1 MFKNFLKI
9 AWRNLWKNKG
19 YSALNIFGLAIGITC
34 ASLILLW
41 VEDEVNFD
49 SVFPKQGQV
58 YYVPTNNRFEGEW
71 RTFYQSTP
79 GPLAKAM
86 KDEIPGIVGSARTTG
101 ESLLFTVDDKGIN
114 KYGRFVDSDFL
125 SMFSLS
131 FVEGNLANAFKD
143 FDAIVISKKMSTQL
157 YGLGTSALG
166 KVIRV
171 NSDTNY
177 RITGVF
183 EDLPSN
189 VSFGFNW
196 VAPFERYAVGKD
208 WMKDYRNG
216 FADTFVELSPE
227 ADFETVDSKVQKL
240 IPTKIEEEGRYA
252 FLHPMKDWH
261 LRSSFENGKKVGGQ
275 ITYVRLFT
283 LIAIIILLIACI
295 NFMNLSTARSEKRAK
310 EVGVRKVLGSGK
322 KSLILQ
328 FIAEAL
334 ITASIAALVSMLL
347 LIILLPKFNIL
358 VEKQIELRLFD
369 PTHLLSLLGIT
380 LICGLLAGWYP
391 AFYLSSF
398 KPVEII
404 KGVKAKKGGAT
415 LIRKGLVIAQ
425 FTISIVFIISTII
438 VYQQVEHVK
447 SRAMGYER
455 ENLIQLPVN
464 GNVIKDF
471 IPIRQEMI
479 ASGTIENVALM
490 NSSILSGGNNSSGWE
505 WSGGNNTENVLISH
519 RFISSGFFETAGMEI
534 IEGRGF
540 SEKTTNDSTNVLITQ
555 SLAKLMGI
563 GSAVG
568 KKILRNDDT
577 YIVIGVI
584 KDYLYGD
591 MYGTSDPVMFFNN
604 PENTYNVYVRTKPG
618 LAMTTTLVAMEE
630 IMKKYNPAFPFEY
643 EFVDDAFS
651 AKFKSEKLVGGLSQI
666 FALLAIIIS
675 CLGLF
680 GLSAFTA
687 EQRRKEIGVRKVL
700 GSSVMGIVE
709 LLSKDFMRLVLI
721 AILVAIPLAWWGMQ
735 NWLESFA
742 YRIEINWWVF
752 AIAGLTA
759 ICIALLTVSFQAVKA
774 AVANPVK
781 SLRTE

>member
-1 MFKNFLKI
+1 M
-9 AWRNLWKNKG
+9 
-19 YSALNIFGLAIGITC
+19 
-34 ASLILLW
+34 
-41 VEDEVNFD
+41 
-49 SVFPKQGQV
+49 
-58 YYVPTNNRFEGEW
+58 
-71 RTFYQSTP
+71 
-79 GPLAKAM
+79 
-86 KDEIPGIVGSARTTG
+86 
-101 ESLLFTVDDKGIN
+101 
-114 KYGRFVDSDFL
+114 
-125 SMFSLS
+125 
-131 FVEGNLANAFKD
+131 
-143 FDAIVISKKMSTQL
+143 
-157 YGLGTSALG
+157 
-166 KVIRV
+166 
-171 NSDTNY
+171 
-177 RITGVF
+177 
-183 EDLPSN
+183 
-189 VSFGFNW
+189 
-196 VAPFERYAVGKD
+196 
-208 WMKDYRNG
+208 
-216 FADTFVELSPE
+216 
-227 ADFETVDSKVQKL
+227 
-240 IPTKIEEEGRYA
+240 
-252 FLHPMKDWH
+252 
-261 LRSSFENGKKVGGQ
+261 
-275 ITYVRLFT
+275 
-283 LIAIIILLIACI
+283 
-295 NFMNLSTARSEKRAK
+295 
-310 EVGVRKVLGSGK
+310 GVRKVLGSGK
-322 KSLILQ
+322 KRLILQ
-328 FIAEAL
+328 FLAEAL
-334 ITASIAALVSMLL
+334 ITASIAAIVSMLL

-369 PTHLLSLLGIT
+369 PIHLLSLLGIT

-404 KGVKAKKGGAT
+404 KGVKAKEGGAT
-415 LIRKGLVIAQ
+415 LIRKGLVVAQ
-425 FTISIVFIISTII
+425 FTVSIVFIISTII

-447 SRAMGYER
+447 SRDIGYEL

-464 GNVIKDF
+464 GNVIKD
-471 IPIRQEMI
+471 IVPIRQEMI

-505 WSGGNNTENVLISH
+505 WPGGKNTEDVLISH
-519 RFISSGFFETAGMEI
+519 RYISSGFFDTAGMEI

-540 SEKTTNDSTNVLITQ
+540 SEKATNDSTNVLITQ
-555 SLAKLMGI
+555 SLAKLMGN
-563 GSAVG
+563 GSALG
-568 KKILRNDDT
+568 KIIRRNDDT

-584 KDYLYGD
+584 KDFLYGD
-591 MYGTSDPVMFFNN
+591 MYGTSDPVMFYNN
-604 PENTYNVYVRTKPG
+604 PEYTYNVYVRTKPG
-618 LAMTTTLVAMEE
+618 FAMTTTLVAMEE
-630 IMKKYNPAFPFEY
+630 VMKKYNPAFPFEY

-700 GSSVMGIVE
+700 GSSVTGIVE

-774 AVANPVK
+774 AVANPIK